1 MRERE
6 TSTCIELKKQGIRS
20 MIFTMTFTIEEL
32 EVMHSCVKLFRGENG
47 ETDAVLK
54 KLEQRLDKMRRSEIS
69 NSIFFFFD

>member
-1 MRERE
+1 
-6 TSTCIELKKQGIRS
+6 

-32 EVMHSCVKLFRGENG
+32 EVMHSCVNLFRGENG

-54 KLEQRLDKMRRSEIS
+54 KLEQNLDKMRRSEIS

>member
-1 MRERE
+1 
-6 TSTCIELKKQGIRS
+6 

-54 KLEQRLDKMRRSEIS
+54 KREQSLDEMRRSEIS